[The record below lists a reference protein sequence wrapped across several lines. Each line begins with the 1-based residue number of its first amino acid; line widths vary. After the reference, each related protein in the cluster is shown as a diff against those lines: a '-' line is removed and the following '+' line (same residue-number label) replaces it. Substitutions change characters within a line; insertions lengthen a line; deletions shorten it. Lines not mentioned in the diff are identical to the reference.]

1 MVPLDRELLVSSLV
15 SDGQMSLPGA
25 AYTDAAVLAWEMEH
39 FFDESWVCVGR
50 SGDLSDPGDRR
61 AVSLGHER
69 ALLVRGEAGALRAFY
84 NVCRHRG
91 HDLLGVGET
100 ASGKFIRCPY
110 HAWAYGLD
118 GSLQGTPGFGGVAG
132 VDKADY
138 PLLPVRL
145 AEWHGWVFLNASGDA
160 PPFGE
165 HAGDFGE
172 MVANHSPGE
181 LVRAAGQDY
190 EIAANWKILVENYH
204 ECYHCPS
211 IHPELCRV
219 SPPKSG
225 EDYEARGA
233 WVGGSMDLEDHAE
246 TMSLDGKSHAPRLP
260 HLAEGQEREVYYYQL
275 FPNLLISLHPD
286 YIMTHRLRPL
296 APDRTAVE
304 CEWLFSREAVE
315 SEGFDPS
322 YASDF
327 WHITNGQDWTACEGV
342 QRGAS
347 SRGYRQGPLS
357 PEESTVGK
365 FVGMV
370 ARGYLEG
377 GVTQIPDWT
386 APEQRAFGGRG
397 E

>member
-1 MVPLDRELLVSSLV
+1 
-15 SDGQMSLPGA
+15 MSLPRG
-25 AYTDAAVLAWEMEH
+25 AYTEDSVLAWEMEH

-50 SGDLSDPGDRR
+50 SEDLRNPGDRK
-61 AVSLGHER
+61 AVVLGHER
-69 ALLVRGEAGALRAFY
+69 ALLVRDEDGVLRAFY

-91 HDLLGVGET
+91 HDLLEVGCS

-118 GSLQGTPGFGGVAG
+118 GRLQGTPGFGGSFG
-132 VDKADY
+132 FDRGDY
-138 PLLPVRL
+138 SLLPVRL

-160 PPFGE
+160 VPFEE
-165 HAGDFGE
+165 HVGDFGDRI
-172 MVANHSPGE
+172 ANHSPGE
-181 LVRAAGQDY
+181 LVTAAGQSY
-190 EIAANWKILVENYH
+190 EVAANWKILAENYH

-211 IHPELCRV
+211 IHPELCKV

-225 EDYEARGA
+225 EDYEASGA
-233 WVGGSMDLEDHAE
+233 WVGGPMDLEDFAE
-246 TMSLDGKSHAPRLP
+246 TMSLDGRSHAPRLA
-260 HLAEGQEREVYYYQL
+260 HLAEGQEREVYYFQL

-296 APDRTAVE
+296 TPGRTAVE

-315 SEGFDPS
+315 QENFDPS

-327 WHITNGQDWTACEGV
+327 WHITNGQDWAACEGV

-377 GVTQIPDWT
+377 RVVQIPDWT
-386 APEQRAFGGRG
+386 APERTPKQYR
-397 E
+397 